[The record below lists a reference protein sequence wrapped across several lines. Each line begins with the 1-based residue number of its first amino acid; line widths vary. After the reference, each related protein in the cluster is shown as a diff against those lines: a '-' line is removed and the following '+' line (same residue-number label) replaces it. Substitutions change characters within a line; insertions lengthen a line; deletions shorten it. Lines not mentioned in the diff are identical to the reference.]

1 MVSPDHQRC
10 LGGTSQLLGFPEA
23 QVGTMAR
30 AKPLQVVIIDD
41 SVVIRQRL
49 VGLLGEVHGV
59 EVSGVATD
67 GFEGLDTIRK
77 LRPDVVIL
85 DIRMP
90 GMGGIELLE
99 TLQADDNPSPTIIV
113 LTNFPY
119 PAYRKRCQELGAE
132 YFFDKSTEFAAAVEV
147 LQEMSTNGR

>member
-1 MVSPDHQRC
+1 
-10 LGGTSQLLGFPEA
+10 
-23 QVGTMAR
+23 MAR

-67 GFEGLDTIRK
+67 GFEGLDTIQK

>member
-1 MVSPDHQRC
+1 M
-10 LGGTSQLLGFPEA
+10 
-23 QVGTMAR
+23 GTMAR

-41 SVVIRQRL
+41 SIVIRQRL
-49 VGLLGEVHGV
+49 VSLLGDVHGV

-67 GFEGLDTIRK
+67 GFEGLDAIQR

-99 TLQADDNPSPTIIV
+99 TLQADDKPSPTIIV

-119 PAYRKRCQELGAE
+119 PAYRKRCQELGAQ

>member
-1 MVSPDHQRC
+1 
-10 LGGTSQLLGFPEA
+10 
-23 QVGTMAR
+23 MAR
-30 AKPLQVVIIDD
+30 AKPLQAVIIDD
-41 SVVIRQRL
+41 SGVIRQRL
-49 VGLLGEVHGV
+49 VNLLVELPGV

-67 GFEGLDTIRK
+67 GFEGLDAIQR

-99 TLQADDNPSPTIIV
+99 TLQADDKPSPTIIV

-119 PAYRKRCQELGAE
+119 PAYRKRCQELGAR
-132 YFFDKSTEFAAAVEV
+132 YFFDKSTEFAAAVEI
-147 LQEMSTNGR
+147 LQEISTNGR

>member
-1 MVSPDHQRC
+1 MRM
-10 LGGTSQLLGFPEA
+10 T
-23 QVGTMAR
+23 AR
-30 AKPLQVVIIDD
+30 DKPLQVVIIDD

-49 VGLLGEVHGV
+49 VGLLEETAGVHLAD
-59 EVSGVATD
+59 VATD
-67 GFEGLDTIRK
+67 GHEGLETI
-77 LRPDVVIL
+77 LRLQPDVVIL

-90 GMGGIELLE
+90 GMSGIELLE
-99 TLQADDNPSPTIIV
+99 CLQGKEVSPTIVV

-147 LQEMSTNGR
+147 LRELATNGR

>member
-1 MVSPDHQRC
+1 
-10 LGGTSQLLGFPEA
+10 
-23 QVGTMAR
+23 
-30 AKPLQVVIIDD
+30 
-41 SVVIRQRL
+41 
-49 VGLLGEVHGV
+49 V
-59 EVSGVATD
+59 EVAGVATD
-67 GFEGLDTIRK
+67 GRQGLEAISR

-99 TLQADDNPSPTIIV
+99 SLQDGDVSPTIVV

-147 LQEMSTNGR
+147 LERMAANVH

>member
-1 MVSPDHQRC
+1 
-10 LGGTSQLLGFPEA
+10 
-23 QVGTMAR
+23 MAR
-30 AKPLQVVIIDD
+30 AKSLQVVIVDD

-49 VGLLGEVHGV
+49 VSLLEETHGV
-59 EVSGVATD
+59 DVAGVATD
-67 GFEGLDTIRK
+67 GFEGLETVQK
-77 LRPDVVIL
+77 LHPDVVIL

-90 GMGGIELLE
+90 GMGGIEFLE
-99 TLQADDNPSPTIIV
+99 ALQGDNELSPTVIV

-147 LQEMSTNGR
+147 LKQLSTNGR

>member
-1 MVSPDHQRC
+1 LS
-10 LGGTSQLLGFPEA
+10 
-23 QVGTMAR
+23 TMAR
-30 AKPLQVVIIDD
+30 AKSLQVVIVDD

-49 VGLLGEVHGV
+49 VSLLEETHGV
-59 EVSGVATD
+59 DVAGVATD
-67 GFEGLDTIRK
+67 GFEGLETVQK

-90 GMGGIELLE
+90 GMGGIEFLE
-99 TLQADDNPSPTIIV
+99 ALQGDNELSPTVIV

-132 YFFDKSTEFAAAVEV
+132 HFFDKSTEFAAAVEV
-147 LQEMSTNGR
+147 LKELSTNGR

>member
-1 MVSPDHQRC
+1 MS
-10 LGGTSQLLGFPEA
+10 
-23 QVGTMAR
+23 TMAR
-30 AKPLQVVIIDD
+30 AKSLQVVIVDD

-49 VGLLGEVHGV
+49 VSLLEETHGV
-59 EVSGVATD
+59 DVAGVATD
-67 GFEGLDTIRK
+67 GFEGLETVQK
-77 LRPDVVIL
+77 LHPDVVIL

-90 GMGGIELLE
+90 GMGGIEFLE
-99 TLQADDNPSPTIIV
+99 ALQGDNELSPTVIV

-147 LQEMSTNGR
+147 LKQLSTNGR

>member
-1 MVSPDHQRC
+1 
-10 LGGTSQLLGFPEA
+10 
-23 QVGTMAR
+23 MAR
-30 AKPLQVVIIDD
+30 AKPLQAVIIDD

-49 VGLLGEVHGV
+49 VNLLVELPGV

-67 GFEGLDTIRK
+67 GFEGLDAIQR

-99 TLQADDNPSPTIIV
+99 TLQADDKPSPTIIV

-119 PAYRKRCQELGAE
+119 PAYRKRCQELGAR
-132 YFFDKSTEFAAAVEV
+132 YFFDKSTEFAAAVEI
-147 LQEMSTNGR
+147 LQEISTNGR